1 MKKMNETTRRA
12 IAVCALSVLNG
23 TLLALLRMNILFGS
37 SYIPSTGL
45 YPEGTHTSAFET
57 GLIVLSLS
65 LMNYGF
71 LFSSRGRRYE
81 FVRLPVAGTFA
92 GGLAGFGM
100 LALGVSVFISAK
112 ISGESLTRFD
122 SILVILSLV
131 CAASFLMEAF
141 SGEEKLSPDGVSV
154 LMLFRPICCLFISFY
169 FYFDSTTVIHDSNKK
184 MAILFFAAV
193 LLSLLYEV
201 KMRVTRARTS
211 TFVILNALS
220 LCYGI
225 MYAVPGIVWYFASG
239 EALVLSVFFDVAV
252 LFLSVWCAVRLI
264 SLTSRTDTDG
274 AEAPETA
281 EAPEITEASETAVEQ
296 TECGSEAGS
305 AETTAAEENTE
316 EGETEI

>member
-1 MKKMNETTRRA
+1 MKKMNETTRRTVT
-12 IAVCALSVLNG
+12 VCALSALSGV
-23 TLLALLRMNILFGS
+23 LLALLRMNILFGS
-37 SYIPSTGL
+37 YISSTGL

-65 LMNYGF
+65 LAVCGF
-71 LFSSRGRRYE
+71 LFSSRGIRYE
-81 FVRLPVAGTFA
+81 FVRLPVAGAFA

-211 TFVILNALS
+211 TFVVLSALS

-274 AEAPETA
+274 AEAPEA
-281 EAPEITEASETAVEQ
+281 SEITEASETAVEQ
-296 TECGSEAGS
+296 TKCGSEAGS